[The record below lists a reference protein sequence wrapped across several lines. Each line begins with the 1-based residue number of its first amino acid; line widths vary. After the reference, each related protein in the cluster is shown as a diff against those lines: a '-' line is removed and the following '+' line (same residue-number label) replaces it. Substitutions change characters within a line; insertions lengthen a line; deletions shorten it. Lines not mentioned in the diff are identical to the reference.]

1 MSGNESKEE
10 ILNNIRAIIVSSKG
24 PVLLSYLYRD
34 YETVVGYPIDY
45 QRFNFSSLEE
55 FLRSLP
61 SLRVCGTGGRAMVEA
76 ATKNDSKHVSDLIS
90 KQKPSKKPPFRGGS
104 FYAPPP
110 PRGRG
115 GRGRGRGGY
124 YVSTRGHFRTNSNYL
139 PRDTYRERPPRESIG
154 ENWDSSNQ
162 DSPKK
167 NSPPP
172 PVNFT
177 VKVDGDYRKVE
188 VTHKQKEKEVPP
200 RFQKSKPKP
209 VTPEPP
215 ATIEPPPSTVDPQV
229 FEIQCLSTLNHKQ
242 IVAYMHGLSSKI
254 KFSLFFECPEL
265 TIKNVGT
272 RVLERSPCF
281 DAKVPLLVM
290 VGDTDVFTT
299 TEKIKEIM
307 KDYKALIYVLREQYP
322 GIRLIL
328 VHLPICICA
337 YQNQF
342 LLERANSFNECLSK
356 EVANNSGDLFV
367 LSLQEF
373 DKIEFFTCIDP
384 KNKTNADGHIT
395 QAGYATL
402 AKLLMTQLL
411 QNFDSSVFLGQPS
424 SAANS
429 RIISPLGPGQL
440 VSAGLAKKEAE
451 KAKKQHLNSSSN
463 FLLHS
468 ATNGENGLAAGFARL
483 THQDSASS
491 LENPLGNPVD
501 NLVEARGKDLLRPDT
516 SNLPNNILQLE
527 NYCYLRGW
535 PEPKYTILEEGRS
548 GLFFASV
555 KVNGGGD
562 NTFVVSTL
570 PFEHRDQLIVK
581 GFAALKAIE
590 KILTEETKVK
600 SDRVVNKDKSII
612 CNRIRDIVAGTSTGM
627 FARSVEDE
635 YVTRYNELLPSDW
648 QKTVHDWPYLAVES
662 TVSSTIIIPKE
673 PVTELFEYPP
683 NPGPPYLPVQSLGNS
698 DQSEAV
704 YITHATSPNNVYF
717 RVISNEH
724 SEQYEHLLENM
735 DKYYNGIGKQ
745 DLALVVEVGQYYAA
759 FKANTWFRVYVT
771 DVDEE
776 QKQAVAWLIDL
787 GDSDYFPFGSL
798 YRLTQQFCQLPRQ
811 AVQCTLDGLEV
822 FFDDPVANQ
831 VVSFSDLLLEKVLI
845 AKITSRNEM
854 DGYVTVSL
862 YDTSGEDDVDVNL
875 KLKDEIILSTKNE
888 LPPEGQAREFAIGHV
903 SNRGE
908 VYLTCLGP
916 ALDRILEIL
925 ESLSTERLSELKL
938 SNFNLSHTKMYL
950 AKFSTDGKWYR
961 AKIAGP
967 PSRLLNK
974 IPIRFVDFGN
984 EETVGINSL
993 ADINTLPEIL
1003 KELPPQ
1009 SVMVQLNKL
1018 PPNSLTNPEVAT
1030 LHSLLLD
1037 QVKAFLIK
1045 PTDLSANP
1053 PVVEIFTKEDDQ
1065 AYKSVSEIIDIQRQQ
1080 YRSDMNFNKLL
1091 AVPNDLEPRHPD
1103 IIPFEPLDLI
1113 VRLPAHPGHFIF
1125 QIQKYSDD
1133 LEELTQQMAKYYQ
1146 TDANVGLDIKDVK
1159 EHCLYAAYYEDKWYR
1174 VSVKYNK
1181 VSGNRVAV
1189 RLIDYG
1195 DCVCVHTSSLR
1206 QLPAIFRELPLMAI
1220 KGGIANIRPS
1230 HRDWTVEDC
1239 IRFKQLVSDRPL
1251 LGTVIEVQPDQ
1262 ENPAEI
1268 MVTLI
1273 LMDKVLGMEY
1283 NIGDILLTEQRAVKA

>member
-215 ATIEPPPSTVDPQV
+215 ATIEPPPSTVDP
-229 FEIQCLSTLNHKQ
+229 
-242 IVAYMHGLSSKI
+242 
-254 KFSLFFECPEL
+254 
-265 TIKNVGT
+265 
-272 RVLERSPCF
+272 
-281 DAKVPLLVM
+281 
-290 VGDTDVFTT
+290 
-299 TEKIKEIM
+299 
-307 KDYKALIYVLREQYP
+307 
-322 GIRLIL
+322 
-328 VHLPICICA
+328 
-337 YQNQF
+337 
-342 LLERANSFNECLSK
+342 
-356 EVANNSGDLFV
+356 
-367 LSLQEF
+367 
-373 DKIEFFTCIDP
+373 
-384 KNKTNADGHIT
+384 
-395 QAGYATL
+395 
-402 AKLLMTQLL
+402 